1 MKSLFAT
8 IKAITKNRTLIWRLS
23 KNDFKGRFAG
33 SMLGRVW
40 GFIMPVVMVLVYWFA
55 FEKGLR
61 VNAAHT
67 AAGLEVPF
75 IIFLVSG
82 LVPWF
87 YFQDAL
93 SGGAAALTDYSYLV
107 KKVVF
112 EIRVLPMVKV
122 VSALFT
128 HFFFVILA
136 IILYMCYGFFPD
148 LYTLQIVCYS
158 FALIILCIG
167 LAYLNSAINVFIK
180 DWAQIIGIVLQVG
193 IWVTPIMWDVKTL
206 EIPQWASVLIKLNPL
221 YYIVK
226 GYRDSFMEKVWFFE
240 SPLLTLYFW
249 IFSLF
254 VLWLGM
260 TVFNRLRDHFAD
272 VL

>member
-75 IIFLVSG
+75 I
-82 LVPWF
+82 

-148 LYTLQIVCYS
+148 LYTLQIVYYS

>member
-1 MKSLFAT
+1 MKSLAAT
-8 IKAITKNRTLIWRLS
+8 IKAIAKNRTLIWRLS

-61 VNAAHT
+61 VNAART

-75 IIFLVSG
+75 ILFLVSG

-128 HFFFVILA
+128 HIFFVVIA
-136 IILYMCYGFFPD
+136 VILYSCYGFFPD
-148 LYTLQIVCYS
+148 LYTLQIVYYS
-158 FALIILCIG
+158 FALIMLCIG
-167 LAYLNSAINVFIK
+167 LAYLNCAINVFVK

-193 IWVTPIMWDVKTL
+193 IWITPIMWDFKTL
-206 EIPQWASVLIKLNPL
+206 EIPAWASVLIKLNPM
-221 YYIVK
+221 YYIVM
-226 GYRDSFMEKVWFFE
+226 GYRESFMEKVWFFE

-249 IFSLF
+249 IFCLF